1 MFCVE
6 FCLIDNQDDRVIPMV
21 AMLSPLKW
29 ATLSHIL
36 EPVASCL
43 PLTARREQAAAV
55 NAAIRDVT
63 TAVAGV
69 THGT

>member
-1 MFCVE
+1 MFCAE

-21 AMLSPLKW
+21 AMLSPMKL

-43 PLTARREQAAAV
+43 PLTARREQATAL
-55 NAAIRDVT
+55 NAAIREVT
-63 TAVAGV
+63 TALAGIA
-69 THGT
+69 HGT